1 MNATLQSRGAAAARD
16 ANRVTTT
23 AEGSTSPRTRLL
35 GAALIAAPL
44 LLLASSLAS
53 AAGSEATRGVLGFYA
68 FATFALVVVTL
79 TQRFAATLPRAAAAL
94 TVLGVLGAAAGVGF
108 SIDAIHST
116 LPQSVELIDDGG
128 TAGVFVANVP
138 GLMVPLA
145 WIGIGIALLR
155 SAVQPRWCGAAL
167 VIAGLLFPVS
177 RIGDIAALA
186 VVGDLIFLLAL
197 APLGWAIMQGRELL
211 APGRK
216 VDG

>member
-79 TQRFAATLPRAAAAL
+79 TQSFAATLPRAAAAL

-155 SAVQPRWCGAAL
+155 SGVQPRWCGAAL
-167 VIAGLLFPVS
+167 VVAGLLFPVS

-186 VVGDLIFLLAL
+186 VVDDLIFLLAL